1 MEKAFWDGVMESMK
15 QSQPDFSWVIKLMN
29 EVRDEF
35 CEISP
40 KDWRQEIVQT
50 IDTDVLSQVI
60 ITAALTQLLLQRIR
74 YVLIC
79 IFFCGMIQLLAAGNV
94 DMGYL
99 GNILEFSLRILL
111 KLSAPANEEEIRST
125 HHKLMTELG
134 EIVPT
139 EDQSNSS
146 YAVLMVKGLRFVL
159 QQIQV
164 CQFYLLYFVDITV
177 NRFLALCIACSL

>member
-1 MEKAFWDGVMESMK
+1 
-15 QSQPDFSWVIKLMN
+15 
-29 EVRDEF
+29 
-35 CEISP
+35 
-40 KDWRQEIVQT
+40 
-50 IDTDVLSQVI
+50 
-60 ITAALTQLLLQRIR
+60 
-74 YVLIC
+74 
-79 IFFCGMIQLLAAGNV
+79 
-94 DMGYL
+94 MGYL
-99 GNILEFSLRILL
+99 GNILEFSLGILL

-164 CQFYLLYFVDITV
+164 CQFYLPTFVDVIV
-177 NRFLALCIACSL
+177 NYFLALCIACSL